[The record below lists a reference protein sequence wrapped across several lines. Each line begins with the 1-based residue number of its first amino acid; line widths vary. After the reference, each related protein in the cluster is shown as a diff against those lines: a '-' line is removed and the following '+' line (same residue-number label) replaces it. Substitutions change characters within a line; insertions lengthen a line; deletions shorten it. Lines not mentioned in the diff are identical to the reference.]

1 MFDLGLKWMVW
12 LGGGVQPLPLSSPQP
27 SAAEDGGFFFH
38 QEETCTE
45 HSLAKITSGLK
56 AI

>member
-1 MFDLGLKWMVW
+1 MFDLELKWTVW
-12 LGGGVQPLPLSSPQP
+12 LGGGVRPLPLSSPQP
-27 SAAEDGGFFFH
+27 SAAEDGGYFFH